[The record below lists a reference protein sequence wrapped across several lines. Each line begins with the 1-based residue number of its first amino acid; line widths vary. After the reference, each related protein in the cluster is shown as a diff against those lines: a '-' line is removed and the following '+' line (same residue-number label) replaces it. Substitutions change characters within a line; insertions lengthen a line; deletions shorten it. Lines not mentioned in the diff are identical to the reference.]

1 MIWLRQSTARTVVIG
16 PFVDSTDGAT
26 AETGLTIA
34 QADIRLSKN
43 GGAFAQTNNSAGATH
58 MENGYYSVPLDT
70 TDTGTLGV
78 LRVAVNESGALPV
91 WADFMCVP
99 ANVWDSMF
107 GSDRLEVDAH
117 EIEGGDATNAIR
129 DALVDDA
136 TRIDASALNTL
147 SGHDPGETIMG
158 ATDLGTG
165 SGLTALA
172 SAADL
177 ATVDTVVDGIASDVA
192 ALNDL
197 DAGDVQTAAAAALTA
212 YDPPTHAELT
222 SGLAGLSDL
231 DAAGVRGAVG
241 LAAAN
246 LDTQLA
252 ALPTD
257 ADVETAAGAALAT
270 YDPPTKAEL
279 DAGLA
284 ALNDPAAGAIADAVW
299 DETVADHSGV
309 GSTGAA
315 LAAAGGSGDPWS
327 TALPGAYGAGS
338 AGSILGNLND
348 VSSGDVQTAAAAAL
362 TSYDPPTKAEL
373 DAAVSPLATS
383 TEVAK
388 DATVAKEATVAALN
402 DLDAAGVRSAVGLA
416 AANLDTQLAGLPT
429 DADVETACEAG
440 LADYGAAKTT
450 DIPSDYATAAAVT
463 ALNDLSAAEAQ
474 AAAAA
479 ALTAYDPPTRT
490 EATSDK
496 NEVLAA
502 MPEGSDAPT
511 AGEVADAVWD
521 EALVDH
527 AVAGSTGARLAAA
540 AAAGDPW
547 TAELPG
553 DYDVGTAGALLP
565 ALAAALSALGAGSV
579 VVTSPVAESGTVTL
593 HAGDDYDPADG
604 RGLLF
609 TVADETHAL
618 HLDEAGCVVR
628 FKSPQVTWSAAS
640 VSTTPAGYLVMFSL
654 THEQTSALSIT
665 RQLYELEATQA
676 DGDIITLAT
685 GTLVVVRDIPAVG

>member
-1 MIWLRQSTARTVVIG
+1 MIWLRQSTARTIHIG
-16 PFVDSTDGAT
+16 PFVDSGDGNT
-26 AETGLTIA
+26 VEDGLTIS
-34 QADIRLSKN
+34 QADVRLSKN
-43 GGAFAQTNNSAGATH
+43 GGDIAQKNDATSCTH
-58 MENGYYSVPLDT
+58 DELGYYTCPLDA
-70 TDTGTLGV
+70 TDTGTLGHLKLAV
-78 LRVAVNESGALPV
+78 HVAGALPV
-91 WADFMCVP
+91 WMDFMVVP
-99 ANVWDSMF
+99 SNVWDSMF

-212 YDPPTHAELT
+212 
-222 SGLAGLSDL
+222 
-231 DAAGVRGAVG
+231 
-241 LAAAN
+241 
-246 LDTQLA
+246 
-252 ALPTD
+252 
-257 ADVETAAGAALAT
+257 
-270 YDPPTKAEL
+270 
-279 DAGLA
+279 
-284 ALNDPAAGAIADAVW
+284 
-299 DETVADHSGV
+299 
-309 GSTGAA
+309 
-315 LAAAGGSGDPWS
+315 
-327 TALPGAYGAGS
+327 
-338 AGSILGNLND
+338 
-348 VSSGDVQTAAAAAL
+348 
-362 TSYDPPTKAEL
+362 YDPPTKAEL

-553 DYDVGTAGALLP
+553 DYESGTAGALLP
-565 ALAAALSALGAGSV
+565 SLQGALTALGAASV
-579 VVTSPVAESGTVTL
+579 TVSNPVADSGIVTL
-593 HAGDDYDPADG
+593 YQGDDYAATHG
-604 RGLLF
+604 RSLVF
-609 TVADETHAL
+609 SVADDSHAL
-618 HLDEAGCVVR
+618 GLDSATVKLKCA
-628 FKSPQVTWSAAS
+628 QATWTAAS
-640 VSTTPAGYLVMFSL
+640 VTSTDDGYTVVFEPTAAETAAL
-654 THEQTSALSIT
+654 TAKQQS
-665 RQLYELEATQA
+665 YELEATLA
-676 DGDIITLAT
+676 DGDVVTLAT
-685 GTLVVVRDIPAVG
+685 GTIATTRDIPEVS

>member
-212 YDPPTHAELT
+212 YDPPT
-222 SGLAGLSDL
+222 
-231 DAAGVRGAVG
+231 
-241 LAAAN
+241 
-246 LDTQLA
+246 
-252 ALPTD
+252 
-257 ADVETAAGAALAT
+257 
-270 YDPPTKAEL
+270 
-279 DAGLA
+279 
-284 ALNDPAAGAIADAVW
+284 
-299 DETVADHSGV
+299 
-309 GSTGAA
+309 
-315 LAAAGGSGDPWS
+315 
-327 TALPGAYGAGS
+327 
-338 AGSILGNLND
+338 
-348 VSSGDVQTAAAAAL
+348 
-362 TSYDPPTKAEL
+362 KAEL

-553 DYDVGTAGALLP
+553 DYESGTAGALLP
-565 ALAAALSALGAGSV
+565 SLQGALTALGAASV
-579 VVTSPVAESGTVTL
+579 TVSNPVAESGTVTL